1 MLTAWRYEATSG
13 SCSSIDDLSQLAS
26 FGDDLAWIDASEV
39 TAAELIELGGL
50 LGVHDL
56 AVEDLGKG
64 GQRTKLEDYGDHWH
78 IALYDCTMQGASLV
92 ANELDVLFGARWIL
106 IRHHGDS
113 NPIVDE
119 ARRRFALPTD
129 GGRSFDV
136 GLALW
141 AVLDVIV
148 DRWFTVSDVTDDQL
162 ELIEDV
168 VFDNQ
173 SDSIPQNVFEL
184 RRSLVSFRRVAGPT
198 REVLAAVLRGE
209 IPHVSAGSNRRLHDV
224 NDHVLRIMELV
235 ESQRE
240 LLTAL
245 LEAQL
250 ATASNRMNQV
260 MKATSSWGA
269 ILVLNTLIAGIYG
282 MNFRHM
288 PELAWRLGYPL
299 SIFMMIVV
307 TVGGYRLFKRRG
319 WI

>member
-1 MLTAWRYEATSG
+1 MLSAWRYDATG
-13 SCSSIDDLSQLAS
+13 TCTEIDDLADFVSV
-26 FGDDLAWIDASEV
+26 GENPVWIDASEV
-39 TAAELIELGGL
+39 TASELVHLAGL

-78 IALYDCTMQGASLV
+78 IALYDCAMHEAALV
-92 ANELDVLFGARWIL
+92 ASELDVLFGSNWIL
-106 IRHHGDS
+106 TRHHGDVD
-113 NPIVDE
+113 PIIDE
-119 ARRRFALPTD
+119 ARRRFAVRPRDETAID
-129 GGRSFDV
+129 I

-148 DRWFTVSDVTDDQL
+148 DRWFAVSDAIDEQL

-168 VFDNQ
+168 VFDGR
-173 SDSIPQNVFEL
+173 SDAIPQNVFEL

-198 REVLAAVLRGE
+198 REVLAAVLRGDVPRVG
-209 IPHVSAGSNRRLHDV
+209 IGANRRLFDV
-224 NDHVLRIMELV
+224 NDHVLRIMEIV
-235 ESQRE
+235 ETQRE

-250 ATASNRMNQV
+250 AIASNRMNQV

-288 PELAWRLGYPL
+288 PELAWRIGYPL
-299 SIFMMIVV
+299 SIVMMMAV

-319 WI
+319 WL